1 MNGPLQ
7 RLPAHLLM
15 SLSDQEYAA
24 LVAAHYAQLYRFA
37 LSLARNEADASDLTQ
52 QAFYL
57 LATKGAQ
64 IREQAKA
71 KSWLATTLYREFLNS
86 RRRTTRFEHVSV
98 EQDAAE
104 LPSSDPDLARHLDG
118 NTAVAALQE
127 VPEPYRAPL
136 ALFYL
141 QDHSYQE
148 IASILDI
155 PIGTVMSRL
164 SRGKSELRRLLTE
177 TPSTATNIIPM
188 RREA

>member
-1 MNGPLQ
+1 MD
-7 RLPAHLLM
+7 RSSACLLM

>member
-1 MNGPLQ
+1 MPF
-7 RLPAHLLM
+7 PAA
-15 SLSDQEYAA
+15 EFEA
-24 LVAAHYAQLYRFA
+24 LVAAHYAPLYRFA

-57 LATKGAQ
+57 LATKGTQ
-64 IREQAKA
+64 IREQSKA

-86 RRRTTRFEHVSV
+86 RRRSTRFEHVSV

-104 LPSSDPDLARHLDG
+104 LPSVEPDLARDLDG
-118 NTAVAALQE
+118 ATAIAALQN

-136 ALFYL
+136 TLFYL

-148 IASILDI
+148 IAEILDI

-164 SRGKSELRRLLTE
+164 SRGKTELRHLLTE
-177 TPSTATNIIPM
+177 APPATNIIPL
-188 RREA
+188 RHQA

>member
-1 MNGPLQ
+1 
-7 RLPAHLLM
+7 M
-15 SLSDQEYAA
+15 SLSTAEYES

-37 LSLARNEADASDLTQ
+37 LSLARNEADAGDLTQ

-57 LATKGAQ
+57 LATKGGQ
-64 IREQAKA
+64 IRDQAKA

-86 RRRTTRFEHVSV
+86 RRRGNRFEHVSV

-104 LPSSDPDLARHLDG
+104 LPSVNPDLARNLDG
-118 NTAVAALQE
+118 AAAVAALQN

-136 ALFYL
+136 TLFYL

-148 IASILDI
+148 IADILGI

-164 SRGKSELRRLLTE
+164 SRGKTELRNLLAD
-177 TPSTATNIIPM
+177 TATAPNIIPM
-188 RREA
+188 RARA

>member
-1 MNGPLQ
+1 MP
-7 RLPAHLLM
+7 
-15 SLSDQEYAA
+15 LSDAEYEA

-52 QAFYL
+52 QAFYM
-57 LATKGAQ
+57 LATKGTQ
-64 IREQAKA
+64 IREQSKA

-86 RRRTTRFEHVSV
+86 RRRSTRFEHVSV

-104 LPSSDPDLARHLDG
+104 LPSTDPDLARHLDG
-118 NTAVAALQE
+118 NSAVAALQQ

-136 ALFYL
+136 TLFYL

-148 IASILDI
+148 IASLLDI

-164 SRGKSELRRLLTE
+164 SRGKTELRRLLTD
-177 TPSTATNIIPM
+177 TSTASNIIPI
-188 RREA
+188 RRQA

>member
-1 MNGPLQ
+1 ML
-7 RLPAHLLM
+7 LPP
-15 SLSDQEYAA
+15 SEYEA

-57 LATKGAQ
+57 LATKGTQ
-64 IREQAKA
+64 IREASKA

-86 RRRTTRFEHVSV
+86 RRRSTRFEHVSI

-104 LPSSDPDLARHLDG
+104 LPSANPDLARNLDG
-118 NTAVAALQE
+118 ASALAALQN

-136 ALFYL
+136 SLFYL

-148 IASILDI
+148 IADILDI

-164 SRGKSELRRLLTE
+164 SRGKTELRRLL
-177 TPSTATNIIPM
+177 SDTATASNIIPL
-188 RREA
+188 RHQA

>member
-1 MNGPLQ
+1 MPF
-7 RLPAHLLM
+7 
-15 SLSDQEYAA
+15 SDLEYEA

-57 LATKGAQ
+57 LATKGSQ
-64 IREQAKA
+64 IREQSKA

-86 RRRTTRFEHVSV
+86 RRRSTRFEHVSV
-98 EQDAAE
+98 EQDAAD
-104 LPSSDPDLARHLDG
+104 LPSIDPDLARHLDG
-118 NTAVAALQE
+118 NTAVAALQQ

-164 SRGKSELRRLLTE
+164 SRGKTELRRLLTD
-177 TPSTATNIIPM
+177 TRTATNIIPM

>member
-1 MNGPLQ
+1 
-7 RLPAHLLM
+7 M
-15 SLSDQEYAA
+15 SLSPHEYES

-37 LSLARNEADASDLTQ
+37 LSLARNEADAGDLTQ

-57 LATKGAQ
+57 LATKGGQ
-64 IREQAKA
+64 IRDQGKA

-86 RRRTTRFEHVSV
+86 RRRSNQFEQVSV

-104 LPSSDPDLARHLDG
+104 LPAIEPDLARQLDG
-118 NTAVAALQE
+118 AAAMAALQD

-136 ALFYL
+136 SLFYL

-148 IASILDI
+148 IAEILDI

-164 SRGKSELRRLLTE
+164 SRGKTELRHLLADQ
-177 TPSTATNIIPM
+177 PNAASNIIPL
-188 RREA
+188 RARAQ

>member
-1 MNGPLQ
+1 MPL
-7 RLPAHLLM
+7 R
-15 SLSDQEYAA
+15 SLDYEA
-24 LVAAHYAQLYRFA
+24 LVAAHYAPLYRFA

-57 LATKGAQ
+57 LATKGGQ
-64 IREQAKA
+64 IRDQTKA

-86 RRRTTRFEHVSV
+86 RRRGSRFEHVSV

-104 LPSSDPDLARHLDG
+104 LPAVNPDLARQLDG
-118 NTAVAALQE
+118 VTAMAALQC

-136 ALFYL
+136 TLFYL

-148 IASILDI
+148 IAEILDI

-164 SRGKSELRRLLTE
+164 SRGKAELRQRLSE
-177 TPSTATNIIPM
+177 TSPASNIIPL
-188 RREA
+188 RARA